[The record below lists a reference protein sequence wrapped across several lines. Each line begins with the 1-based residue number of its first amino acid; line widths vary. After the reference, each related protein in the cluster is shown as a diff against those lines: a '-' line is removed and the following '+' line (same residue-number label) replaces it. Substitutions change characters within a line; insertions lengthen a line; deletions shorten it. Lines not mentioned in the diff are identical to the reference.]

1 MGFLPRLFKSCLS
14 KGFLSKKMTEVW
26 SIRKSDTC
34 HRSLVELVEHYK
46 NCDRGI
52 SCPLVE
58 SNFEQ
63 LPVFKKCGKLLEKDF
78 LSISATE
85 IELAENNILG
95 KGGFGSVKSACFK
108 NAKEIQIA
116 IKFLKPDSKERKR
129 DLLIREVE
137 LMQNLNHE
145 NVVRFIGLVMW
156 VNKLFLIGWCY
167 QSILASVESIRLL
180 AISTNLG

>member
-1 MGFLPRLFKSCLS
+1 MLFKSCLS
-14 KGFLSKKMTEVW
+14 KGFLSKRMTDVW

-34 HRSLVELVEHYK
+34 HKSLEELIEHYK

-52 SCPLVE
+52 SCPLKE
-58 SNFEQ
+58 ANYQQ
-63 LPVFKKCGKLLEKDF
+63 LPAFKCGKLLDSDF
-78 LSISATE
+78 LSISAKE
-85 IELAENNILG
+85 IEVEENKILG

-129 DLLIREVE
+129 DLLDREVE

-145 NVVRFIGLVMW
+145 NIVRFIG
-156 VNKLFLIGWCY
+156 
-167 QSILASVESIRLL
+167 
-180 AISTNLG
+180 

>member
-1 MGFLPRLFKSCLS
+1 
-14 KGFLSKKMTEVW
+14 MTEVW

-145 NVVRFIGLVMW
+145 NVVRFIG
-156 VNKLFLIGWCY
+156 
-167 QSILASVESIRLL
+167 
-180 AISTNLG
+180 

>member
-1 MGFLPRLFKSCLS
+1 
-14 KGFLSKKMTEVW
+14 MTEVW

-34 HRSLVELVEHYK
+34 HKSLVELIEHYK

-52 SCPLVE
+52 SCPLKE
-58 SNFEQ
+58 ANYHQ
-63 LPVFKKCGKLLEKDF
+63 LPAFKCRKLLDSDF
-78 LSISATE
+78 LSISAKE
-85 IELAENNILG
+85 IEVEDNQILG

-129 DLLIREVE
+129 DLLDREVE

-145 NVVRFIGLVMW
+145 NIVRFIG
-156 VNKLFLIGWCY
+156 
-167 QSILASVESIRLL
+167 
-180 AISTNLG
+180 

>member
-1 MGFLPRLFKSCLS
+1 
-14 KGFLSKKMTEVW
+14 MTDVW

-34 HRSLVELVEHYK
+34 HKSLEELIEHYK

-52 SCPLVE
+52 SCPLKE
-58 SNFEQ
+58 ANYQQ
-63 LPVFKKCGKLLEKDF
+63 LPAFKCGKLLDSDF
-78 LSISATE
+78 LSISSKE
-85 IELAENNILG
+85 IEVEDNKILG

-129 DLLIREVE
+129 DLLDREVE

-145 NVVRFIGLVMW
+145 NIVRFIG
-156 VNKLFLIGWCY
+156 
-167 QSILASVESIRLL
+167 
-180 AISTNLG
+180 